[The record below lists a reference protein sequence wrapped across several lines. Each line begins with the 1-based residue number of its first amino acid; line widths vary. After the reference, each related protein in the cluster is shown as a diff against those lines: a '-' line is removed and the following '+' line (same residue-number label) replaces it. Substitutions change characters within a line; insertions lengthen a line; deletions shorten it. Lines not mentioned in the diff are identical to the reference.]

1 MRGLSKTGKSAVSGK
16 KRRIVLAGSA
26 ERDLRKLEPAIA
38 LQLCWDI
45 AAYLGDSPI
54 PIGKPRIRKLAGF
67 SPPLYRLRSGDFRA
81 YYRIREGEVVVL
93 AIRNKK
99 DSEKFLRRIEGKRRL
114 YRKGAK

>member
-1 MRGLSKTGKSAVSGK
+1 MSVK
-16 KRRIVLAGSA
+16 KLRVVLAGSA
-26 ERDLRKLEPAIA
+26 ERDLRKLEPVLA
-38 LQLCWDI
+38 LELCRDMVC
-45 AAYLGDSPI
+45 YLEAGPL
-54 PIGKPRIRKLAGF
+54 PIGKLRIKKLAGF